1 MAIVVYRSLGAAP
14 AADCPHVIPP
24 MTTTPEDR
32 KADVLAEAR
41 QLLDAWCDRH
51 LYEAICAMWGGLR
64 SINGLTDGWEEFL
77 NQLKHLRIVSKS
89 ENSGITEAEAQKIQ
103 SLIGVV
109 SRALNSR

>member
-1 MAIVVYRSLGAAP
+1 
-14 AADCPHVIPP
+14 

-32 KADVLAEAR
+32 KVDVLGEAR

-51 LYEAICAMWGGLR
+51 SYDAICTVWGGLR

-77 NQLKHLRIVSKS
+77 QALKQLRILAKN
-89 ENSGITEAEAQKIQ
+89 ENSGIMEAEAEKVQQ
-103 SLIGVV
+103 LIGVV